1 LCREHDKGPD
11 NFCAV
16 LLKLLE
22 AGREFKVS
30 FLGSHTSDIP
40 ECISVALS
48 RLGSRVLHQGPL
60 PREQYWQALQ
70 QADVVVSTAKHE
82 FFGVAMSVDYPDAG

>member
-1 LCREHDKGPD
+1 MCVYFICSNIFTASHCRYP
-11 NFCAV
+11 CAV
-16 LLKLLE
+16 ISIGQCLE
-22 AGREFKVS
+22 LCMFFS
-30 FLGSHTSDIP
+30 